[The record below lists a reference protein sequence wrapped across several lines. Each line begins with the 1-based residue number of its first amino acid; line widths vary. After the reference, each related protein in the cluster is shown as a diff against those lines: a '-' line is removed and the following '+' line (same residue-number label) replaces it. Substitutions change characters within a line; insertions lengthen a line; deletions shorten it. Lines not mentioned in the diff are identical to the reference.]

1 MKKIEVMCPEC
12 GTFSIEHV
20 NEKATVVCRLC
31 HFPVDV
37 WGHNGKIG
45 ISPLYY
51 AKGNVKHD
59 LPKNM
64 MCFDTAVLTFDQ
76 QQKSNTNVNSD

>member
-12 GTFSIEHV
+12 GSFSFEHV
-20 NEKATVVCRLC
+20 KEKATVVCRFC

-37 WGHNGKIG
+37 WEHNGKIE

-51 AKGNVKHD
+51 AKGKVKHD
-59 LPKNM
+59 FPKSM
-64 MCFDTAVLTFDQ
+64 MCFDTAVLTADQ
-76 QQKSNTNVNSD
+76 QESNTNVNPD